1 MIRKPMSVGNG
12 LAVNLQNVGGTRRL
26 PLDVPCAQPMV
37 SGNIDTSR
45 ARMTEP
51 VFHYVGTESF
61 ATAKADAA
69 IDVVFV
75 HGLSGDPYK
84 TWAATD
90 DPKDFWPRWLA
101 EEVPTANVWTAGYDA
116 SPFIKALSGEGGS
129 ILDRSTSL
137 LDFLV
142 TNSLGARPIVFIV
155 HSLGGLIVKQMLRA
169 CADSANVKY
178 KQLLHATRGIVFCGT
193 PHEGAAVATAVK
205 NVLSLAAS
213 KVIKQLA
220 LSDEALL
227 ELHNWF
233 REWVAQ
239 AHPEIRS
246 YHEELK
252 TKTIMVVSKGSSN
265 PGVAGCV
272 SVAINADHIAMCK
285 PTTHE
290 AQLYVGVKKLVTEVA
305 DASTAASMPQ
315 FGYPTIGSGVPTKDR
330 GTVVILPMS
339 PSLAV
344 FPKMFEHAT
353 TDTEVTKAEPKPPPE
368 VLTDYEYF
376 TTQAPH
382 DRRPLTE
389 KLEAAGR
396 KYEVSDAKRK
406 KERFAMS
413 LQRHSAQ
420 ASSLV
425 RYTRLMSDVETRFN
439 RHVRPAIEKGNDETQ
454 INQLVQEKIIEPVL
468 ASQLAQT
475 EDVTATLVE
484 NSLYYLTGNCH
495 VRWDADKD

>member
-1 MIRKPMSVGNG
+1 
-12 LAVNLQNVGGTRRL
+12 
-26 PLDVPCAQPMV
+26 
-37 SGNIDTSR
+37 
-45 ARMTEP
+45 MTESI
-51 VFHYVGTESF
+51 FHYVGTESF
-61 ATAKADAA
+61 ATPKADAA
-69 IDVVFV
+69 VDVVFV

-101 EEVPTANVWTAGYDA
+101 EDVLTANVWTAGYDA

-129 ILDRSTSL
+129 IHDRSTSL

-142 TNSLGARPIVFIV
+142 ANSLGTRPIVFVV

-169 CADSANVKY
+169 CADSSNAKC
-178 KQLLHATRGIVFCGT
+178 KQLLSETRGIVFCGT
-193 PHEGAAVATAVK
+193 PHEGAAIATAVK
-205 NVLSLAAS
+205 NVLNLAAS
-213 KVIKQLA
+213 RVIKQLA

-252 TKTIMVVSKGSSN
+252 TKTVMVVSRGSSN
-265 PGVAGCV
+265 PGLAGCV
-272 SVAINADHIAMCK
+272 SVAITADHIAMCK

-290 AQLYVGVKKLVTEVA
+290 AQLYVGVKKLVSEIA
-305 DASTAASMPQ
+305 DAASVASQPQ
-315 FGYPTIGSGVPTKDR
+315 WGYPAIGNGVPTKALS
-330 GTVVILPMS
+330 TVVMLPKPILPAL
-339 PSLAV
+339 LA
-344 FPKMFEHAT
+344 PIEAMT
-353 TDTEVTKAEPKPPPE
+353 GDTEVIKIEPKAPPE
-368 VLTDYEYF
+368 ILTDYEYF
-376 TTQAPH
+376 ITQAPH

-396 KYEVSDAKRK
+396 NYEVKDAKRK

-439 RHVRPAIEKGNDETQ
+439 RHVRPAIEKGDSEAQ
-454 INQLVQEKIIEPVL
+454 INKLVQDMIIEPVF
-468 ASQLAQT
+468 ASQLSQT
-475 EDVTATLVE
+475 EDVTPTLIE
-484 NSLYYLTGNCH
+484 NTLYYLTGNCH